1 MKNKKILSLLA
12 LSATGVLL
20 AACGGGSDS
29 GSSTDSSGGSSSDKT
44 VVKVAALES
53 GYGADMWT
61 EIEKAYEAENPDI
74 DIELTTDKK
83 LEDVI
88 SPDMKAG
95 NYPDVILLATG
106 REAGL
111 TETFIK
117 DKNLEDLTDVFD
129 MTVPGEDVT
138 VKEKLIPGFIDTL
151 ATNPYNDGKTY
162 LAPMFYSPT
171 GLFYNSG
178 LLEEK
183 GWEVPTTWDE
193 MWELGD
199 KAAAEDIALFTYPTT
214 GYLDSFFFSLLPA
227 VGGPDFYND
236 AMSYVDGTWA
246 SADATES
253 FDIATKLASYTAET
267 TPANANDQDF
277 TKNQQMIL
285 DNQAIFM
292 PNGTWVVGEME
303 EAPRADG
310 FAWGMT
316 ALPATEAGGDQY
328 SYTFFEQMWMPTGAE
343 NKDGGKDFI
352 AWMYSDAAADIFAE
366 SGAIQPIEG
375 MSDKLTGDN
384 QLFYSIYDNGAKAV
398 MGGFENTATVEGVS
412 IRDTLFGTYD
422 SIVSGTKTEKEWQD
436 DVVSVTDQ
444 LREAAEQ

>member
-53 GYGADMWT
+53 AYGADMWA
-61 EIEKAYEAENPDI
+61 EIESAYEAENPDV
-74 DIELTTDKK
+74 DIELTIDKK

-95 NYPDVILLATG
+95 NYSDVILLATG

-227 VGGPDFYND
+227 VGGLDFYND

-285 DNQAIFM
+285 DNQTIFM
-292 PNGTWVVGEME
+292 PNGTWVVEEMKN
-303 EAPRADG
+303 APRADG

-316 ALPATEAGGDQY
+316 ALPAAEAGGDQY

-352 AWMYSDAAADIFAE
+352 AWMYSDAAADIFAK
-366 SGAIQPIEG
+366 SGAVQPIEG

-412 IRDTLFGTYD
+412 VRDTLFGTYD

-436 DVVSVTDQ
+436 DVISVTDQ
-444 LREAAEQ
+444 LREAAE

>member
-53 GYGADMWT
+53 AYGADMWA
-61 EIEKAYEAENPDI
+61 EIESAYEAENPDV

-95 NYPDVILLATG
+95 NYSDVILLATG

-227 VGGPDFYND
+227 VGGLDFYND

-285 DNQAIFM
+285 DNQTIFM
-292 PNGTWVVGEME
+292 PNGTWVVEEMKN
-303 EAPRADG
+303 APRADG

-316 ALPATEAGGDQY
+316 ALPAAEAGGDQY

-352 AWMYSDAAADIFAE
+352 AWMYSDAAADIFAK
-366 SGAIQPIEG
+366 SGAVQPIEG

-412 IRDTLFGTYD
+412 VRDTLFGTYD

-436 DVVSVTDQ
+436 DVISVTDQ
-444 LREAAEQ
+444 LREAAE

>member
-20 AACGGGSDS
+20 GACGSNNNSDGSTDGSGGSDS
-29 GSSTDSSGGSSSDKT
+29 GDKT
-44 VVKVAALES
+44 IVKVAALES

-61 EIEKAYEAENPDI
+61 EIEEAYEAENPDI

-117 DKNLEDLTDVFD
+117 DQNLEDLTDVFD
-129 MTVPGEDVT
+129 MTVPGEEVT

-171 GLFYNSG
+171 GLFYNQG
-178 LLEEK
+178 LLEEH

-199 KAAAEDIALFTYPTT
+199 KAEAEGIALFTYPTT

-227 VGGPDFYND
+227 VGGLEFYND
-236 AMSYVDGTWA
+236 AMTYQDGTWA
-246 SADATES
+246 SDDATEA
-253 FDIATKLASYTAET
+253 FNIATQLAGYTAET

-303 EAPRADG
+303 AAPRADN
-310 FAWGMT
+310 FSWGMT
-316 ALPATEAGGDQY
+316 ALPAAEAGGDEY
-328 SYTFFEQMWMPTGAE
+328 SYTFFEQLWMPTGAE
-343 NKDGGKDFI
+343 NKDGGKEFI

-366 SGAIQPIEG
+366 AGAVQPIEG
-375 MSDKLTGDN
+375 MSEKLTGDN
-384 QLFYSIYDNGAKAV
+384 QLFYSIYDDGAKAV
-398 MGGFENTATVEGVS
+398 MGGFENTATVEGVN

-422 SIVSGTKTEKEWQD
+422 SIVSGTKTETEWQD
-436 DVVSVTDQ
+436 AVVEATDQ
-444 LREAAEQ
+444 LRAAAE